1 MINNGENLSV
11 FSCAC
16 WPFVDYLWRNV
27 YLNLSPVFKSG
38 YLIFS
43 VVVL

>member
-11 FSCAC
+11 FSYAC
-16 WPFVDYLWRNV
+16 WPFVDYLWGNV
-27 YLNLSPVFKSG
+27 YLNLLPVFKSG

-43 VVVL
+43 VVVS